1 MNDPQ
6 PGKPTVPGSARVG
19 IDGTVRTLVRGMS
32 PGHQITIAPSDAH
45 VTIAVN
51 GVTVADSER
60 PVLLDETGLPT
71 RYYLPKEDVRTDL
84 LRSTNFHTTCPFK
97 GEASYWT
104 LNLGDE
110 LFDGIAWSYEAPI
123 PNAEGITGL
132 LCFYPDR
139 VEMKVEAS

>member
-1 MNDPQ
+1 
-6 PGKPTVPGSARVG
+6 
-19 IDGTVRTLVRGMS
+19 MS
-32 PGHQITIAPSDAH
+32 TGHQITIVPSNAH
-45 VTIAVN
+45 VTISVN
-51 GVTVADSER
+51 GVKIADSER

-84 LRSTNFHTTCPFK
+84 LRGTNFHTTCPFK

-104 LNLGDE
+104 LDLSGE
-110 LFDGIAWSYEAPI
+110 VFDGIAWSYETPI

-139 VEMKVEAS
+139 VDMKVDTPAG